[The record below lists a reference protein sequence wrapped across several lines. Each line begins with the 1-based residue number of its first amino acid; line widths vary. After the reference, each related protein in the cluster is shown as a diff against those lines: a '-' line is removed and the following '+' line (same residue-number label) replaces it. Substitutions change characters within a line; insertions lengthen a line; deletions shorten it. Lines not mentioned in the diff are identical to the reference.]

1 MREFL
6 RPWKLATFLTGLAL
20 LLAGAFY
27 FDYSDWDAGI
37 SVIMA
42 LLTYLTAP
50 WATRAL
56 LERRY
61 RARPLA
67 VFYWYF
73 SVDGCYWLYH
83 TARGNMMVRDGNFW
97 ASTPLY
103 FLMGC
108 VWLYRGS
115 LREFRGDIHAAV
127 QQGFGKRKQP

>member
-1 MREFL
+1 MQEFL
-6 RPWKLATFLTGLAL
+6 RPWKLVTFLLGLAL
-20 LLAGAFY
+20 LIFGAFY
-27 FDYSDWDAGI
+27 FDYSDWDVGI

-50 WATRAL
+50 WSTRSF

-61 RARPLA
+61 RAWPLA
-67 VFYWYF
+67 LFYWYF
-73 SVDGCYWLYH
+73 TVDGCYWIYH
-83 TARGNMMVRDGNFW
+83 TALGHVMVRDGNFW

-115 LREFRGDIHAAV
+115 VREFVDEVCTAFRNRTGRA
-127 QQGFGKRKQP
+127 P